1 MMLYIHNHIHM
12 LLRATICYY
21 DIVISMFQIL
31 EKVWQWPKTYK
42 KSRLTHTHTYTKIT
56 YNTSTQPFIHSL
68 ISELLNQ
75 AARAPN
81 AFRSIVQSVCSWEVE
96 KGTATKKDPAGKIIM
111 QASFRQVSNVPPI
124 YIPHISTKLIIGR
137 KKRNGVAFCILPSNN
152 IPFTSRTDRTKR
164 GFLRKS
170 EETLV
175 ATLMLHLSFAIPHK
189 LTTTQHMQHP
199 QQT

>member
-1 MMLYIHNHIHM
+1 M
-12 LLRATICYY
+12 LLFVTITL
-21 DIVISMFQIL
+21 FQIL

-42 KSRLTHTHTYTKIT
+42 KKPTHTHTYTKIT
-56 YNTSTQPFIHSL
+56 YNTSTQPFIHSS

-81 AFRSIVQSVCSWEVE
+81 AFRSIVQSVCSWEVG
-96 KGTATKKDPAGKIIM
+96 KGTATKKDPTGKIM

-124 YIPHISTKLIIGR
+124 YTTLLPSWSSVA
-137 KKRNGVAFCILPSNN
+137 KKGPCSSVAFCILPSDN

-170 EETLV
+170 EETLGCN
-175 ATLMLHLSFAIPHK
+175 AHASSFICHTP
-189 LTTTQHMQHP
+189 TN
-199 QQT
+199 

>member
-1 MMLYIHNHIHM
+1 MLP
-12 LLRATICYY
+12 RATICYY
-21 DIVISMFQIL
+21 NIVPNPGKSLAMTKNIQ
-31 EKVWQWPKTYK
+31 K
-42 KSRLTHTHTYTKIT
+42 KPTHTHTYTKIT
-56 YNTSTQPFIHSL
+56 YNTSTQPFIHSS

-81 AFRSIVQSVCSWEVE
+81 AFRSIVQSVCSWEVG
-96 KGTATKKDPAGKIIM
+96 KGTATKKDPTGKIIM

-124 YIPHISTKLIIGR
+124 YTTLLPSWSSVA
-137 KKRNGVAFCILPSNN
+137 KKGPCSSLAFCILPSDN

-175 ATLMLHLSFAIPHK
+175 ATLILYLLFAIPHK
-189 LTTTQHMQHP
+189 LITTQHMQHS